1 MAKNNKSAG
10 ELAVDIQTEINTQGL
25 SGLTEIANAV
35 AEIAGAGNIGA
46 ESISLLE
53 YTLSTLQ
60 KSKGLSSIKE
70 IHKEL
75 KGSLTELKKI
85 STSNASARQKSAKI
99 NGLYG
104 TTVENVA
111 TLRQTAGATLT
122 KTEKSY
128 IKNIK
133 DSSDKMLH
141 AAEMYE
147 KASESFLKQFE
158 RLRDKT
164 SASAQNML
172 DNASRNSRRAKNMKD
187 SALGTESES
196 QKERRRRNRSAEEFQ
211 SQVDAFGRDEYNTLA
226 FNARLG
232 RQYSSVR
239 AGERAKKRLFL
250 GSGIRQ
256 NLRAAFYGIEDSLLN
271 RSGFVGAAARFGG
284 NLTKNSKLGDLA
296 SAGIAGAGISG
307 GAVAFGAL
315 AVAAVKAAKALFK
328 FVKESDAAYAE
339 IDKIKANLS
348 VVYGGRGTSD
358 RVFEQIAQYAIKSP
372 FSVGQTA
379 QQAVM
384 LKQSGVE
391 ETDVVKTLKIFG
403 DLAGGNQEKL
413 NHIIENF
420 SKITANEYATARNMQ
435 QFTMAGIPIY
445 KALAEELGIKTSEVR
460 TKVQR
465 REVTAN
471 DVMNALTKLTEP
483 GGVFYNAVE
492 IGSKTYAARQTNL
505 KDTQQLGKAAF
516 GDLVYE
522 MFGKAFIG
530 VREDF
535 ANWYKGIFE
544 GFVSKRDI
552 KAALGLEQNLKE
564 IDNKIEYAKTHGFS
578 DSYIKELQV
587 QKMEV
592 KNATNLAG
600 GENESVL
607 AKSYI
612 ENYNKA
618 FANETDYN
626 RLYDLLYQYT
636 QLMYTSSDFSGNV
649 DENKEEAFVNAQI
662 LKPELERLGADEKQ
676 LKNIG
681 NNIDVAWSGF
691 VYQMQHIFDILN
703 YATSGYS
710 FSDVVG
716 GISDEAR
723 GEYTR
728 LKSNS
733 IYSEVVGDQ
742 KKAIEAWLEQ
752 SSNYKYDIYRG
763 KYREYTA
770 FEKYA
775 FNEMGQKQSKEA
787 GSYLRNLGKDN
798 NSTSSLLSKF
808 DKYYQQTT
816 MAKEE
821 QAKSDEQVIQALK
834 DIYNDRESFGIQ
846 PDDKFAFMRGKLTGE
861 VDKDGNHIRDNK
873 GITGAQAVKYLE
885 RFFDMNNTQDMYFD
899 NENFEDSMKIFKSNY
914 EGLGA
919 DLRRVA
925 TELTGSDAAG
935 RSLDTYAKL
944 ILNATNATEANE
956 GVEFLRGFS
965 NSFNNKALTT
975 YISGLISNIQLADI
989 DPVKLEAQ
997 KKATKI
1003 NHTYDTN
1010 LAPLIRELSEKYLG
1024 VSLFRT
1030 IGSELANPSGNLNVG
1045 NIQPVLSYARNN
1057 MDRSMLNTLSN
1068 ALLSQTGANAVSWK
1082 DVSENLVRKSS
1093 EYYKSKN
1100 QSYWDNGEFIQGNSS
1115 GRYVKG
1121 FMDIEPSRRNLE
1133 SYALANGTSATY
1145 RAMAQEYS
1153 TRIGNLDKFFS
1164 ETLSSKESKDATSK
1178 YLEAK
1183 MQEETLIAEYR
1194 KKNAAGT
1201 LSEDQKEELI
1211 KAENRLKDLEAT
1223 SALSLMGIEKNEEY
1237 RNSVTALTHQIIEAS
1252 DGTKKY
1258 AEAYLEALDTMRK
1271 EDKQRGIII
1280 ESLANFETAIESITK
1295 SIDQAKVEFD
1305 MLYALSGM
1313 TPNASKNTER
1323 KYRTISSYIL
1333 DPTNADILEK
1343 ALPNMSAPDR
1353 FRYIVENVDSAD
1365 KNYTL
1370 KDYYQAF
1377 DNNLLVERNKGSLSF
1392 EESKGGTFEDIYGTF
1407 EEFTNEK
1414 IKESIKAGTL
1424 KITSLLYDPLKDYD
1438 WYNDKELQAH
1448 RDKNLGW
1455 GYTNDYKD
1463 ENPEVNKENARKDRL
1478 AIYEDERRIW
1488 ESERDAYNEQFHTD
1502 LKEMVADPIAGLLG
1516 SLKSQVDSDMSLS
1529 RFEQLVEYMN
1539 ASKQLS
1545 DNYATNRS
1553 FKISA
1558 FAPEFLTYSGNTG
1571 HQQKLISDLG
1581 LPEQTSY
1588 SDYAKSLLLQRD
1600 ENGDFVKR
1608 TLSIEDS
1615 PDITGYELNAEK
1627 IRDLLSERA
1636 AMGLNN
1642 KNLSDIA
1649 TLNDNGTV
1657 NYNAD
1662 IITDKQVSRI
1672 VKAKE
1677 ELDSMKNS
1685 SVKVSAQLKN
1695 LSVSMRDAFD
1705 SAMVDSITKSM
1716 EALGESMREGTDSWD
1731 AMNKSLKETFTNL
1744 VKSLGPQMTQT
1755 GLAIAAGAASKAG
1768 GPDWG
1773 KVMGGLG
1780 LAAAGGFLSWAG
1792 GFLGADDKDK
1802 DEEAQKESRLKQLS
1816 DLLSDLIGQAR
1827 TDAEYYERNMRH
1839 ERAISADY
1847 GISSRSVNDMILTP
1861 NGTFSTHPDDYL
1873 IATKN
1878 PYALSTSG
1886 SPNVNITIV
1895 NQSGDV
1901 VKVASTTKK
1910 EKDNGDI
1917 DIQAVIVA
1925 VTADAIASGEMDG
1938 AFAQREAR
1946 RKGVTRMY

>member
-85 STSNASARQKSAKI
+85 STSKASARQKSAKI

-147 KASESFLKQFE
+147 KASESLLKQFE
-158 RLRDKT
+158 QLRDKT
-164 SASAQNML
+164 SANAQNIL
-172 DNASRNSRRAKNMKD
+172 DNASKNSRRAKNMKD
-187 SALGTESES
+187 SALGTASES
-196 QKERRRRNRSAEEFQ
+196 QKERIRRNRRDEEFQ

-239 AGERAKKRLFL
+239 AGERAKKRLYL
-250 GSGIRQ
+250 GSGIGQ

-307 GAVAFGAL
+307 GTVALGFL
-315 AVAAVKAAKALFK
+315 AVAVVKAAKALFK
-328 FVKESDAAYAE
+328 FVKEADAAYAE

-391 ETDVVKTLKIFG
+391 ETDVVRTLKIFG

-445 KALAEELGIKTSEVR
+445 RALAEELGIKTSEVR

-492 IGSKTYAARQTNL
+492 IGSKTYAARKTNL

-516 GDLVYE
+516 GDLMYE
-522 MFGKAFIG
+522 LFGKAFIG

-535 ANWYKGIFE
+535 ANWYKGLFE
-544 GFVSKRDI
+544 GTVSNRDI

-618 FANETDYN
+618 FAHETDYN
-626 RLYDLLYQYT
+626 RLYDTLYYYT
-636 QLMYTSSDFSGNV
+636 QRMYTSSVFSGNV
-649 DENKEEAFVNAQI
+649 DQNKEEAFVNAQMQ
-662 LKPELERLGADEKQ
+662 KPELERLGVNEKQ
-676 LKNIG
+676 LKNVG
-681 NNIDVAWSGF
+681 NNISVLGWGINY
-691 VYQMQHIFDILN
+691 VVQHIFDILN

-710 FSDVVG
+710 FSEFVDA
-716 GISDEAR
+716 ISDDSR

-728 LKSNS
+728 LKANS
-733 IYSEVVGDQ
+733 IYAEVVGEQ

-752 SSNYKYDIYRG
+752 SSNYKYSPYRG
-763 KYREYTA
+763 RYREYTA

-775 FNEMGQKQSKEA
+775 FNEMGQRQSKEA
-787 GSYLRNLGKDN
+787 GSYLRKLGKDN

-834 DIYNDRESFGIQ
+834 DIYNDRESFGVQ

-861 VDKDGNHIRDNK
+861 VDKDGNPIRDNK

-965 NSFNNKALTT
+965 NSLNNKALTT

-997 KKATKI
+997 KKATKTS
-1003 NHTYDTN
+1003 HTYDTN

-1030 IGSELANPSGNLNVG
+1030 IGSELANPSGNLNIG

-1093 EYYKSKN
+1093 EYYRKKN
-1100 QSYWDNGEFIQGNSS
+1100 QSYWDNGEFIQGNSF

-1153 TRIGNLDKFFS
+1153 TRIENLDKFFS

-1194 KKNAAGT
+1194 KKKVAGT
-1201 LSEDQKEELI
+1201 LSEDQEEELR
-1211 KAENRLKDLEAT
+1211 KAEIRLDDLEAT

-1252 DGTKKY
+1252 GGTKKY
-1258 AEAYLEALDTMRK
+1258 AEAYLEALDMMRK

-1313 TPNASKNTER
+1313 TSNASKNTER
-1323 KYRTISSYIL
+1323 KYRAISSYIF

-1353 FRYIVENVDSAD
+1353 FRYIVENLDSAD

-1377 DNNLLVERNKGSLSF
+1377 DNNLLVEKNKGSDSS
-1392 EESKGGTFEDIYGTF
+1392 EE
-1407 EEFTNEK
+1407 
-1414 IKESIKAGTL
+1414 
-1424 KITSLLYDPLKDYD
+1424 
-1438 WYNDKELQAH
+1438 
-1448 RDKNLGW
+1448 
-1455 GYTNDYKD
+1455 
-1463 ENPEVNKENARKDRL
+1463 
-1478 AIYEDERRIW
+1478 
-1488 ESERDAYNEQFHTD
+1488 

-1588 SDYAKSLLLQRD
+1588 IDYAKSLLLQHD

-1662 IITDKQVSRI
+1662 IITDEQVSRI

-1677 ELDSMKNS
+1677 ELDSMKDS

-1755 GLAIAAGAASKAG
+1755 GLAIAAAGAQEGKAG
-1768 GPDWG
+1768 WG

-1792 GFLGADDKDK
+1792 GFLGADDKNK

-1946 RKGVTRMY
+1946 RNGVTRMY

>member
-133 DSSDKMLH
+133 DSSEKMLH

-147 KASESFLKQFE
+147 KASESYLKQFE

-164 SASAQNML
+164 SANAQNML

-196 QKERRRRNRSAEEFQ
+196 QKERRRRNRRAEEFQ
-211 SQVDAFGRDEYNTLA
+211 SQIDAFGRDEYNTLA

-239 AGERAKKRLFL
+239 AGERAKKRLYL
-250 GSGIRQ
+250 GSGIGQ

-315 AVAAVKAAKALFK
+315 AVAAVAAAKSLHK

-348 VVYGGRGTSD
+348 VVYGSRAASD

-420 SKITANEYATARNMQ
+420 SKITANEYVTARNMQ

-445 KALAEELGIKTSEVR
+445 RALAEELGIKTSEVR
-460 TKVQR
+460 KKVQN
-465 REVTAN
+465 REVSAN

-516 GDLVYE
+516 GDLMYE

-535 ANWYKGIFE
+535 ANWYKGAFE
-544 GFVSKRDI
+544 GLVSKRDI

-564 IDNKIEYAKTHGFS
+564 IDNKLEYAKAHGFS

-618 FANETDYN
+618 FANETDYE
-626 RLYDLLYQYT
+626 RLSDLLYEYT
-636 QLMYTSSDFSGNV
+636 HLMYTSSDFSGNV
-649 DENKEEAFVNAQI
+649 DENKEEAFVKAQMI
-662 LKPELERLGADEKQ
+662 KPELERLGVNEKQ
-676 LKNIG
+676 LKNVA
-681 NNIDVAWSGF
+681 NNISVAGQGF
-691 VYQMQHIFDILN
+691 VYEMQHIFDMLN
-703 YATSGYS
+703 YATSGGS
-710 FSDVVG
+710 LRDAIG
-716 GISDEAR
+716 DISDDAR
-723 GEYTR
+723 ADYTR

-733 IYSEVVGDQ
+733 IYSKVLGDQ

-752 SSNYKYDIYRG
+752 SSNYKYDSYRG
-763 KYREYTA
+763 RYREYTA

-775 FNEMGQKQSKEA
+775 FNEMGQRQSKEA

-834 DIYNDRESFGIQ
+834 DIYNDRESFGVQ

-861 VDKDGNHIRDNK
+861 VDKDGNPIRDNT

-914 EGLGA
+914 EGLGS
-919 DLRRVA
+919 DLRRIG

-944 ILNATNATEANE
+944 ILNAQNATEANE

-1003 NHTYDTN
+1003 SHTYDTN

-1030 IGSELANPSGNLNVG
+1030 IGSELGNSSGNLNVG
-1045 NIQPVLSYARNN
+1045 DIQPVLSYARNN

-1068 ALLSQTGANAVSWK
+1068 ALLSQTGAKAVSWK

-1100 QSYWDNGEFIQGNSS
+1100 QSYWDNGEFVQGDSS

-1121 FMDIEPSRRNLE
+1121 FMNIEPSRRNLE

-1194 KKNAAGT
+1194 KKKAAGT
-1201 LSEDQKEELI
+1201 LSEDQKEELK
-1211 KAENRLKDLEAT
+1211 KAEDRLKDLEST
-1223 SALSLMGIEKNEEY
+1223 SALSLLGIEKNEEY

-1280 ESLANFETAIESITK
+1280 ESLANFESAIESITK

-1305 MLYALSGM
+1305 MLYTLSGM

-1353 FRYIVENVDSAD
+1353 FRYIVENLDSAD

-1377 DNNLLVERNKGSLSF
+1377 DNNLLVERNKGSDSS
-1392 EESKGGTFEDIYGTF
+1392 EE
-1407 EEFTNEK
+1407 
-1414 IKESIKAGTL
+1414 
-1424 KITSLLYDPLKDYD
+1424 
-1438 WYNDKELQAH
+1438 
-1448 RDKNLGW
+1448 
-1455 GYTNDYKD
+1455 
-1463 ENPEVNKENARKDRL
+1463 
-1478 AIYEDERRIW
+1478 
-1488 ESERDAYNEQFHTD
+1488 
-1502 LKEMVADPIAGLLG
+1502 LKEMVADIVAGLLG

-1755 GLAIAAGAASKAG
+1755 GLAIAAGAASDK
-1768 GPDWG
+1768 DWG

-1792 GFLGADDKDK
+1792 GFLGADDKNK

-1886 SPNVNITIV
+1886 SPNVSITIV

-1946 RKGVTRMY
+1946 RNGVTRMY